1 MEDWDLLESLLGAEA
16 WNPPEPP
23 PPAPR
28 LQLRFL
34 LLGAA
39 GLVILLVTVVASLSI
54 CAHRCRAR
62 SQTKVATAGNVER
75 QMDPAR
81 NNRLRDQAAAE
92 LRAKIEKLP
101 DKPSATSNVF
111 YYGFWVT
118 MKDSSSPE
126 TPWLV
131 TIRGGE
137 DVVDP
142 KTQATLWRSDFTLET
157 DYRQREWTFRHYHA
171 TTTNMKEG
179 TTSQVDT
186 EATSGTT
193 PMVVN
198 NIGLK
203 IEGTEQAPRTPP
215 PIVKSEAP

>member
-1 MEDWDLLESLLGAEA
+1 VGL
-16 WNPPEPP
+16 
-23 PPAPR
+23 
-28 LQLRFL
+28 
-34 LLGAA
+34 
-39 GLVILLVTVVASLSI
+39 LVILAAVVASLFYV
-54 CAHRCRAR
+54 RASLAR
-62 SQTKVATAGNVER
+62 ASQTKVATAETVEL

-81 NNRLRDQAAAE
+81 NKRLRDQAAAE

-101 DKPSATSNVF
+101 DKPSAASNVF

-118 MKDSSSPE
+118 MKDSSSSE

-131 TIRGGE
+131 TIHGGE

-142 KTQATLWRSDFTLET
+142 ATRATLWRSDFTLET
-157 DYRQREWTFRHYHA
+157 DYRQREWTFKHYRA
-171 TTTNMKEG
+171 TTTNMKDG
-179 TTSQVDT
+179 TTTQVDT
-186 EATSGTT
+186 EPASGTP

-203 IEGTEQAPRTPP
+203 IPGTGRTPQTPP